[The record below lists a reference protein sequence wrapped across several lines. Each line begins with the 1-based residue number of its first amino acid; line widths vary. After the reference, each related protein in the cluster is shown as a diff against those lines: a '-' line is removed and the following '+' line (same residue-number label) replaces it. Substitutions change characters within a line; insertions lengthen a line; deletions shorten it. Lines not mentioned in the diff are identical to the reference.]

1 MKPTL
6 RNIQRIRKALL
17 EHQMVLNSVESGYTA
32 TFNGHVIFDGVNLQE
47 ISDKLNL
54 YNMGQL

>member
-1 MKPTL
+1 MKPTP
-6 RNIQRIRKALL
+6 RNIQRVRKALL
-17 EHQMVLNSVESGYTA
+17 EHQFQLAKTVEGYAA
-32 TFNGHVIFDGVNLQE
+32 TFNDHVIFDGVNLQE